1 VDTSRHLDVGVL
13 SSAVGSAP
21 ALNVRDIPLPGP
33 SQEQA
38 SPPSLPA
45 HLVRPG
51 GPGEDAAAGP
61 YVPPSSAASAGVQTC
76 RTAVLPLADAPAE
89 SEWFQADKRARLRHQ
104 REQMINGF

>member
-1 VDTSRHLDVGVL
+1 VGAGWDPDVGVL

-21 ALNVRDIPLPGP
+21 TLNVRVFPAPGQ
-33 SQEQA
+33 SQEA

-51 GPGEDAAAGP
+51 GHGQDAAAGP

-89 SEWFQADKRARLRHQ
+89 SEWFQADKRARLRRQ